1 MVSLNAERHGRR
13 RTVKVA
19 GASKATHVRGLQLRS
34 HSTSAFGAS
43 SAALA
48 DHASHKLSTR
58 PRARVH
64 FRASAASCGESRQS
78 RSLSTH
84 IPLHRRYTE
93 ITSTMRLTDVR
104 TLSGSYTYK
113 LHVAASTVP

>member
-13 RTVKVA
+13 RTVKVD

-78 RSLSTH
+78 RSLST
-84 IPLHRRYTE
+84 LHRRYTE